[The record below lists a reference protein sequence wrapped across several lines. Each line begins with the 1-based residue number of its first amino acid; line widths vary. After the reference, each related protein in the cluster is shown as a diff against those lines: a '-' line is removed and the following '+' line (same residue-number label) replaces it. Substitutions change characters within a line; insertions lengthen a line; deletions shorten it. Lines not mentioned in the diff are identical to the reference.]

1 MRACASSRR
10 SLWPPERDMA
20 VDGVVN
26 GKDDPGGRQVFRSP
40 AAVAIWWVWV
50 LFAVGNLIDLA
61 VQGRDHLSVVAAFI
75 LLLITGVVYVTALRP
90 RVVADLRRAHG
101 QQPGPRPPGG
111 LGRCRAR
118 RLNRPA
124 PHPVRVAGGRRRRNG
139 EARHL
144 RLGGALLAPQ
154 ASRGRAARR
163 PPGARRRWRVRP
175 RRIRR
180 GQARQG
186 RLRRPSGATPPDIPE
201 PVSLGVDADLVVTT
215 LTTRAEQAREDE
227 PAVRAAAPVSSWYWP
242 AVAAILIPALALLI
256 AVLA

>member
-1 MRACASSRR
+1 
-10 SLWPPERDMA
+10 MA

-90 RVVADLRRAHG
+90 RVVVTSD
-101 QQPGPRPPGG
+101 G
-111 LGRCRAR
+111 LTVS
-118 RLNRPA
+118 N
-124 PHPVRVAGGRRRRNG
+124 PVRDHRVDWAAVAHVDSTDLLRIRCEWREGEGTAKRVIYAWAVHSSRRRQVAAER
-139 EARHL
+139 
-144 RLGGALLAPQ
+144 
-154 ASRGRAARR
+154 RAAR
-163 PPGARRRWRVRP
+163 
-175 RRIRR
+175 
-180 GQARQG
+180 QARGGGGGYGLGGFGGG
-186 RLRRPSGATPPDIPE
+186 RPARGGYGGYATPPDIPE
-201 PVSLGVDADLVVTT
+201 PASLGVDADLVVTT

-242 AVAAILIPALALLI
+242 AVAAVLIPALALLI